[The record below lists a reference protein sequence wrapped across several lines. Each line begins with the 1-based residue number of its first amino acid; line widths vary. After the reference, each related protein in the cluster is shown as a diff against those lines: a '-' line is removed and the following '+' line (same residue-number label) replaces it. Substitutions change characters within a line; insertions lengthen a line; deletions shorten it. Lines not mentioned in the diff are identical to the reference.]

1 MTSRTAPDIIELDA
15 EQLDALVLRVE
26 AGELAPGDIE
36 TLVAALKSYVYVTQL
51 IDQKSTSIARL
62 RKLLF

>member
-36 TLVAALKSYVYVTQL
+36 TLVAALKSYLYVTQL
-51 IDQKSTSIARL
+51 IDQKST
-62 RKLLF
+62 